1 MKEKEKNEKYQD
13 IRIELQKVWNVKV
26 VVIPVVI
33 GALRTMSK
41 EIHHFVKQI
50 DIPEDIISIK
60 KQLPWEQPISYEE
73 C

>member
-33 GALRTMSK
+33 GALPTMSK

-60 KQLPWEQPISYEE
+60 KQLP
-73 C
+73 